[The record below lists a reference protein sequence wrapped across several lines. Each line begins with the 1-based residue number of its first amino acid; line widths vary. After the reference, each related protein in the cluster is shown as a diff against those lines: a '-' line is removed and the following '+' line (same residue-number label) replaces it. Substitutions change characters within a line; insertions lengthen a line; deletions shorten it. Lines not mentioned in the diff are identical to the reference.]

1 MFSLRKFKDWRHTS
15 INDDKLELDIY
26 QIFNEQF
33 SSIDNQFEEYLKE
46 LGNEDKRLFVKY
58 NGNSV
63 PINRLYNISQIILND
78 KDLSIKERA
87 YQSAELYR
95 LYLLELKNLKEKIIT
110 LSVANKDNVYLS
122 CINSCVGVLN
132 KLLQKYSYL
141 LAVQRSDIYSI
152 DNHGDLNAGKKIKK
166 LKDNIEIRSNEIKCR
181 LTLDDLERKK

>member
-1 MFSLRKFKDWRHTS
+1 M
-15 INDDKLELDIY
+15 
-26 QIFNEQF
+26 
-33 SSIDNQFEEYLKE
+33 
-46 LGNEDKRLFVKY
+46 
-58 NGNSV
+58 
-63 PINRLYNISQIILND
+63 
-78 KDLSIKERA
+78 
-87 YQSAELYR
+87 
-95 LYLLELKNLKEKIIT
+95 
-110 LSVANKDNVYLS
+110 SVANKDNVYLS